1 MTEVEIKDAQITDLK
16 KTLRQQEREIDTL
29 KERQADLI
37 GYIEIYQKNNELLNK
52 VLDKTGNY

>member
-1 MTEVEIKDAQITDLK
+1 MTEVEIKDAQIADLK